1 MFRKGVHWCSV
12 FRVWVFECR
21 CSLHIY
27 NHIHTL
33 WHSLSLSLSR
43 SGVGKIVA
51 LAWLEYGCRLSKG
64 IELDRSRH
72 LVCVCVCVCVC

>member
-1 MFRKGVHWCSV
+1 VFIGVPYLEYGCLSV
-12 FRVWVFECR
+12 GVPC
-21 CSLHIY
+21 IY
-27 NHIHTL
+27 TITYIHFGT
-33 WHSLSLSLSR
+33 LSLSLSR